1 MTKATGSRTKASRLV
16 RVRVITAA
24 AEPPGRWAVR
34 TVRAGAGACGVAAV
48 VMGFLGSAAGAGA
61 GLRRRG
67 GGR

>member
-1 MTKATGSRTKASRLV
+1 MTKAMGSRTKASRLV

-34 TVRAGAGACGVAAV
+34 AGAGAFGVAAV
-48 VMGFLGSAAGAGA
+48 VMGFLGSAAGAG
-61 GLRRRG
+61 LRRRG